1 MLQIQNNP
9 WLGLASYQVQDADL
23 FFGREKEMSVLCDI
37 IKQNYSTVIY
47 GKSGMGK
54 TSLINA
60 GLIPQ
65 LMADGFL
72 PVSIKLE
79 HNGKRSYAD
88 QIIGAVVAKLDEQGC
103 EMESVQQLDAILPDE
118 CKLWAFFHTNI
129 FWSKDNHRVV
139 PVVFIDQF
147 EEIFTICEDKAVV
160 QDFFTLL
167 NDLFQ
172 VLPPDEALRQIEEK
186 GIRIDFNESTNFR
199 LILSLREDFL
209 ARLEDYS
216 YNIPVLRKN
225 RVGVSPLNGLQGL
238 DVILKPISGI
248 MNREAALKILEKVS
262 KCTHIEDEEEALANL
277 SIETCILS
285 LFCSQL
291 YKKAVELKKDM
302 ITSELIEQFG
312 DNIINDYYHEC
323 MRKISKDSVAF
334 LEDRLLTSSGFR
346 NSLAYE
352 DVVPRYV
359 LKEEIE
365 HLEKCRL
372 IRIEILNKTERIE
385 FTHDVLCGVA
395 LEHKT
400 QRRLSKERRGKV
412 STVLGCVVEM
422 AMMLYFLFVLFFGV
436 SEKPLGFFLLFGE
449 GFWSYILGAA
459 TLLGISMLMRM
470 VVYATNRR
478 STLYS
483 VLSFVLANVGGVLF
497 VFALFEKHIYYDK
510 SLLIPWWLF
519 FMLYTLVV
527 FVLSLTKPRRSS
539 FGRLLLSA
547 FLVKDVDKTTW
558 VALKVFVVL
567 CYLLFVLVSG
577 IYMRRS
583 LTVAM
588 MVGLVPVLLLA
599 ISIWKKEL
607 LTNKRVWVA
616 GLVVV
621 AFLLCLYFTQYT
633 HFRLYTYL
641 SAGLLL
647 MATYWGMGYIA
658 AFKHKVLRVAWSVL
672 VWAVCFVGMPV
683 AIAGYNLWNLGN
695 YVFVEDG
702 SIASIRHKLWNKY
715 IILETA
721 DGKQGA
727 FDRELHTLIP
737 AQYEYVY
744 TGAECERK
752 YSYAGTWVA
761 SDIRFVVKGHGLALT
776 SEYLQYENHFTKQL
790 LRFYSA
796 LAQTDVREVIR
807 ESLKDLPQKSDIDY
821 SDSTATFSSLAEN
834 GAIRLEELYESGE
847 LADML
852 DPDIYCAMARYYHD
866 KDAVDLEAL
875 MLSKALH
882 CSIAID
888 STARF
893 LSKGRWASYKK
904 EALSTLASSAIYVET
919 GHLYSRYVERYD
931 SCFLADKPYQQ
942 FVKTFVVDVDAQTFL
957 SAVVDSG
964 LYDADV
970 NNVVSTRRE
979 LTSLRNPYFNKYV
992 KRVYERMGNWV
1003 STSFALLFM
1012 GEYEAAK
1019 EAALEGM
1026 KDSSNRVLAATNL
1039 LSAHLF
1045 LGEYEDAYRVL
1056 DTYRDTV
1063 LFNGAFK
1070 FYRDWVL
1077 QDFKDFERE
1086 GIVRDIP
1093 RKEYLRFKRQLDPT
1107 GDRNYGTL
1115 AKCRDYDV
1123 YWAAKSPETTLWFWW
1138 FPFGLDAEGTVFL
1151 MDKHGERLTPDFDD
1165 VYVANWEY
1173 NYVTDEWNFDPIVI
1187 YSTGGK
1193 RGYYDMSALNYLTE
1207 AVYDHAWIFS
1217 EGLAAVA
1224 KDGLVGFINEAG
1236 ETVIPFRYDYVPGYD
1251 YVFKDGFARIYSRE
1265 GKAGL
1270 IDRQGQIVVPVEYDN
1285 IGDWQKEGYRI
1296 VRIGSEEYVMDRAG
1310 KIM

>member
-323 MRKISKDSVAF
+323 MRRISKDSVAF

-422 AMMLYFLFVLFFGV
+422 AMMLYFLFVVFIGV
-436 SEKPLGFFLLFGE
+436 QEPFRDIFQSGLP
-449 GFWSYILGAA
+449 YGARIVSA
-459 TLLGISMLMRM
+459 TVLLGITMLMRLCLC
-470 VVYATNRR
+470 TTERR
-478 STLYS
+478 S
-483 VLSFVLANVGGVLF
+483 VLFSIVAFVLANVGGTIAAITLTDVNCPE
-497 VFALFEKHIYYDK
+497 VWWV
-510 SLLIPWWLF
+510 PWWLIF
-519 FMLYTLVV
+519 ILYTLVV
-527 FVLSLTKPRRSS
+527 FILSLTKSRKGS
-539 FGRLLLSA
+539 FGRLLQSA
-547 FLVKDVDKTTW
+547 FLVKDVNAVTW
-558 VALKVFVVL
+558 VTLKVFVML
-567 CYLLFVLVSG
+567 CYLLLVVVSG
-577 IYMRRS
+577 LYMRRP
-583 LTVAM
+583 LTVVM
-588 MVGLVPVLLLA
+588 MVALAPVLLMA
-599 ISIWKKEL
+599 ASIWKRTL
-607 LTNKRVWVA
+607 LTDKKAWSVV
-616 GLVVV
+616 LVVMSL
-621 AFLLCLYFTQYT
+621 LLCLYSTQYVSCRI
-633 HFRLYTYL
+633 FTYL
-641 SAGLLL
+641 SAILLL
-647 MATYWGMGYIA
+647 GAAYWGIGYIV
-658 AFKHKVLRVAWSVL
+658 AFKYKVVKGITALIFWLMGLVL
-672 VWAVCFVGMPV
+672 LPT
-683 AIAGYNLWNLGN
+683 AIMGYNLWGLGD
-695 YVFVEDG
+695 YVFVKDG
-702 SIASIRHKLWNKY
+702 VIIYLDNKIRNRYVVLKNQF
-715 IILETA
+715 
-721 DGKQGA
+721 GMQGA
-727 FDRELHTLIP
+727 FSRGLHTLIP
-737 AQYEYVY
+737 ARYEYMGSEAKTNYGDIILPDVRFSINRHDSVFVSQY
-744 TGAECERK
+744 LMYENFFSRPLLQTYSK
-752 YSYAGTWVA
+752 YAKMDVRSMIREAVA
-761 SDIRFVVKGHGLALT
+761 SSREEHGEESRSAFSYNEYGKGMRLERL
-776 SEYLQYENHFTKQL
+776 YEDGEIMCVLNP
-790 LRFYSA
+790 
-796 LAQTDVREVIR
+796 DVYQAMA
-807 ESLKDLPQKSDIDY
+807 KYYHAK
-821 SDSTATFSSLAEN
+821 DSTE
-834 GAIRLEELYESGE
+834 LET
-847 LADML
+847 
-852 DPDIYCAMARYYHD
+852 
-866 KDAVDLEAL
+866 L
-875 MLSKALH
+875 MLSKALQYT
-882 CSIAID
+882 IAAD
-888 STARF
+888 STKRF
-893 LSKGRWASYKK
+893 LQKGHWASTRQ
-904 EALSTLASSAIYVET
+904 EVLSSLASASIYVET
-919 GHLYSRYVERYD
+919 GHWYSGYVEKYD
-931 SCFLADKPYQQ
+931 SCFLVDTPYQE
-942 FVKTFVVDVDAQTFL
+942 FVWNCVVEPEVSVFL
-957 SAVVDSG
+957 PEVIDEGYYNIEALEVVQ
-964 LYDADV
+964 
-970 NNVVSTRRE
+970 NNWE
-979 LTSLRNPYFNKYV
+979 LVCLRNAEFNNYIRKA
-992 KRVYERMGNWV
+992 YERV
-1003 STSFALLFM
+1003 SNKANESFALLFM

-1285 IGDWQKEGYRI
+1285 IGDWQKEEYRI